1 MQERDENGMTA
12 GRFAKRAG
20 VTIRTVRFYDKV
32 GLLPPSRRTDNG
44 YRYYELRDLARLQR
58 ILTLKYIGLSIDD
71 IKRVIQGEGQEE
83 DLKESLRVQS
93 TILQRKIDHLRLVH
107 KAVASTLAE
116 LDSLDAAAGATG
128 ATADTAAKVDNTAT
142 GVRATAVTV
151 AKANS
156 TATAIGAAGSQDE
169 EQSWDRFTAIIR
181 MVTQEEKGI
190 AQYQNASH
198 LLTRIRLHDKFSVN
212 PYNWHRW
219 MFDHLQ
225 LADAPVRILELGCG
239 DGSLWQRNLDRLPAE
254 WELTLSDY
262 SEGMLQDAQ
271 STLADV
277 ERAIPFRYA
286 KVDAQAIPYPDASFD
301 AVIANHM
308 LYHVNNRQK
317 ALAEIYR
324 VLRPG
329 GRIYASTIGSGHL
342 REMKELLAEFDTTLV
357 LAEKDFDREF
367 GLDNGEE
374 QLAAAGFQDIEERR
388 YEDSLRVTQSE
399 PLIAYIRSTT
409 GNSSQSLS
417 GSTLVRFKQHVE
429 KRIRKE
435 GSIGITK
442 ETGLFIACKKS

>member
-20 VTIRTVRFYDKV
+20 VTIRTVRYYDKV

-44 YRYYELRDLARLQR
+44 YRHYELRDLARLQR

-71 IKRVIQGEGQEE
+71 IKRVIQGEGLEE

-116 LDSLDAAAGATG
+116 LDCLDAS
-128 ATADTAAKVDNTAT
+128 DSD
-142 GVRATAVTV
+142 
-151 AKANS
+151 
-156 TATAIGAAGSQDE
+156 D

-219 MFDHLQ
+219 MFDQLQ
-225 LADAPVRILELGCG
+225 LAESPMRILELGCG

-254 WELTLSDY
+254 WELTLSDF

-271 STLADV
+271 STLADE
-277 ERAIPFRYA
+277 ERAIPFQYV
-286 KVDAQAIPYPDASFD
+286 KVDARAIPYPDACFD
-301 AVIANHM
+301 AVLANHM
-308 LYHVNNRQK
+308 LYHVSNREE

-324 VLRPG
+324 VLKPG
-329 GRIYASTIGSGHL
+329 GQIYASTIGSGHL
-342 REMKELLAEFDTTLV
+342 REMKELLATFDPSLV
-357 LAEKDFDREF
+357 LAEKEFDQEF
-367 GLDNGEE
+367 GLDNGED

-388 YEDSLRVTQSE
+388 YEDALRVTQSE

-409 GNSSQSLS
+409 GNSSHSLS
-417 GSTLVRFKQHVE
+417 GARLTRFKQYVE

-435 GSIGITK
+435 GYIGITK
-442 ETGLFIACKKS
+442 ETGLFIGCKKS